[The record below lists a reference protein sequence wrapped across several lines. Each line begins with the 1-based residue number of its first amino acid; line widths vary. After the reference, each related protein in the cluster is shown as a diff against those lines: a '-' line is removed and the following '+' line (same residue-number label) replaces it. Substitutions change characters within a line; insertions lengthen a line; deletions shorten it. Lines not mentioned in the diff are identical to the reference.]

1 MKHCQRK
8 PSPGSYHPCLLEQS
22 SEVSPQRC
30 YSRLLE
36 GSDER
41 QNTILI
47 FLFRKMTII
56 VSGVLFLVSFLM
68 IGFSQLLETHITVLV
83 FRAVSGVAVGLAVP
97 GVSIYIGETVTTDM
111 RGVCGAVPALLHAA
125 GTKYKYSYIH
135 MKKLL
140 LSIHSGV
147 LVSYIIGTY
156 LPWHTVSFI
165 CTSPA
170 LLLILTMMM
179 LPESP
184 THLLRSDL
192 IIMFRY

>member
-22 SEVSPQRC
+22 SAVSPQRC

-41 QNTILI
+41 QNTFLI

-56 VSGVLFLVSFLM
+56 VSGGLFLVSFLM

-125 GTKYKYSYIH
+125 GTKYKYTFIH
-135 MKKLL
+135 MKKFL

-184 THLLRSDL
+184 THLLRSD
-192 IIMFRY
+192 

>member
-1 MKHCQRK
+1 
-8 PSPGSYHPCLLEQS
+8 
-22 SEVSPQRC
+22 
-30 YSRLLE
+30 
-36 GSDER
+36 
-41 QNTILI
+41 
-47 FLFRKMTII
+47 MTII

-125 GTKYKYSYIH
+125 GTKYKYTFIH
-135 MKKLL
+135 MKKFL

-184 THLLRSDL
+184 THLLRSD
-192 IIMFRY
+192 

>member
-1 MKHCQRK
+1 
-8 PSPGSYHPCLLEQS
+8 
-22 SEVSPQRC
+22 
-30 YSRLLE
+30 
-36 GSDER
+36 
-41 QNTILI
+41 
-47 FLFRKMTII
+47 MTII

-125 GTKYKYSYIH
+125 GTKYKIYVCTH
-135 MKKLL
+135 EKA
-140 LSIHSGV
+140 HSGV

-184 THLLRSDL
+184 PHLLRSDL
-192 IIMFRY
+192 IIMFRC